1 MTFCAYRHI
10 TRRILNNINIPMAIT
25 TAASVISFNPK
36 QVTARLLKVLPE
48 RARDVLTNRFGMGKE
63 TKRQTLDSIGK
74 RYHITRE
81 RVRQIENYAIASI
94 RKSDAYKKEKPAFTE
109 LEEALHEFGGLAGE
123 EAFLSHLAKDA
134 AARNHLHFLLSLG
147 EQFKKT
153 KEDDHLKHRWH
164 MDDKLANKVHDAL
177 RKLYDS
183 LTDKDLVSEL
193 DIIAQFLT
201 HVEDLDEHF
210 KQEHIVKRWL
220 ALSKKIGK
228 NPLGEWGLVSSPHVK
243 MKGVRDY
250 AFLVI
255 RKHGSPIHFT
265 EVARAI
271 EKMFGRKA
279 HVATAHNELIKDK
292 RFVLVGRGLY
302 ALAEWG
308 YMSGVVHDVI
318 ANVLEK
324 HGPLTRKDIFEKV
337 LKERYVKENTI
348 SVNLQNKKFFRKDK
362 EGKYSAVK

>member
-1 MTFCAYRHI
+1 
-10 TRRILNNINIPMAIT
+10 MAT
-25 TAASVISFNPK
+25 TTIASAISFNPK
-36 QVTARLLKVLPE
+36 QVSARLLKVLPE
-48 RARDVLTNRFGMGKE
+48 RACDVLVSRFGLGKE
-63 TKRQTLDSIGK
+63 MKRQTLDAIGK

-81 RVRQIENYAIASI
+81 RVRQIEHYALASI
-94 RKSDAYKKEKPAFTE
+94 RKSDSYKKEKPVFAE
-109 LEEALHEFGGLAGE
+109 LEKALYEFGGVAE
-123 EAFLSHLAKDA
+123 ETGFLTHLTKEVP
-134 AARNHLHFLLSLG
+134 ARNHAHFLLALG

-153 KEDDHLKHRWH
+153 KEDDHFKHRWH
-164 MDDKLANKVHDAL
+164 MDDKLATKVHDAL

-183 LTDKDLVSEL
+183 LSDKDLVSEL

-220 ALSKKIGK
+220 ALSKKIGQ
-228 NPLGEWGLVSSPHVK
+228 NPLGEWGLMSSPHVK

-279 HVATAHNELIKDK
+279 HVATTHNELIKDK

-308 YMSGVVHDVI
+308 YVSGVVRDVI
-318 ANVLEK
+318 AKVLEK
-324 HGPLTRKDIFEKV
+324 NGPLTKQQIFDKV

-348 SVNLQNKKFFRKDK
+348 SVNLQNKKHFKKDK
-362 EGKYSAVK
+362 EGKYSVVK

>member
-1 MTFCAYRHI
+1 
-10 TRRILNNINIPMAIT
+10 MA
-25 TAASVISFNPK
+25 TANTGAIISFNPK
-36 QVTARLLKVLPE
+36 QVTARLLKALPE
-48 RARDVLTNRFGMGKE
+48 RARDVLSCRFGLGKE

-74 RYHITRE
+74 RYRITRE
-81 RVRQIENYAIASI
+81 RVRQIENYALASI
-94 RKSDAYKKEKPAFTE
+94 RKADAYQKEKAAFAE
-109 LEEALHEFGGLAGE
+109 LEKALHEFGGIVGE
-123 EAFLSHLAKDA
+123 EAFLSHLSKDA
-134 AARNHLHFLLSLG
+134 GVRNHAHFLLSLG

-164 MDDKLANKVHDAL
+164 MDDKLATKVHTAL

-183 LTDKDLVSEL
+183 LSDKDLVSEL

-201 HVEDLDEHF
+201 HVEDLDDHF
-210 KQEHIVKRWL
+210 KQEHIVRRYL

-228 NPLGEWGLVSSPHVK
+228 NPLGEWGLTTSPHVK

-271 EKMFGRKA
+271 EKLFGKKA
-279 HVATAHNELIKDK
+279 HVATTHNELIKDK

-308 YMSGVVHDVI
+308 YMSGVVREVI
-318 ANVLEK
+318 AKILEK
-324 HGPLTRKDIFEKV
+324 HGPLTKKQVFEKV

-348 SVNLQNKKFFRKDK
+348 SVNLQNKKYFKKDK
-362 EGKYSAVK
+362 EGKYSVVR